1 MRRFHLAAQRW
12 GRRPSIYRAALRQPV
27 ITAPSPFHSRY
38 CSCSAPSEKP
48 TPDIKSTSTAP
59 ADHRALGTAQELFTN
74 SIYSPG
80 SPLFRPNGTH
90 ILNKLISFLRAQY
103 KQYGFREVLTPNL
116 YKQSLWEVSGHWQNY
131 KDDMYEVA
139 GRGNTS
145 EVNESSSQED
155 ETYGLKPMNCPG
167 HCLLF
172 KSQKHSYREL
182 PVRYADFSPLHRNEV
197 SGSLS
202 GLTRVRRF
210 HQDDGHIFCR
220 PGQIGSEIQLA
231 LKFADTVLQTFG
243 LADGY
248 RLVLSTRPEK
258 DYIGSLELWEH
269 AEQQLRQALDNSGLS
284 WELNEGDGAFY
295 GPKIDLQIQDA
306 QGKYHQLSTIQLDM
320 NLPRRFE
327 LEYLVPEGSEEYDP
341 TTGGRATPVLIH
353 RAIFGSLERF
363 FALLIERYNG
373 QWPFWLSPRQAILV
387 TVGKEVEEDAKD
399 VVAKISGYQPITAN
413 HPSESDLPLSPL
425 QPTFNVDLDI
435 SGRSLQK
442 KIHDAHVAKYNIV
455 FVIGPKNIADGSI
468 DIDLSS
474 QVNGKSEG
482 EIKALLDGVPCWDV
496 SLSTSGERTQAKIK
510 MKVDDVHS
518 WFVELERRFL

>member
-1 MRRFHLAAQRW
+1 MRRFPLAAQRW
-12 GRRPSIYRAALRQPV
+12 GGR
-27 ITAPSPFHSRY
+27 SPFRRVSRRQLVFAATSPVQSRF
-38 CSCSAPSEKP
+38 CSCSAQQDTK
-48 TPDIKSTSTAP
+48 TPDIKPASTAS
-59 ADHRALGTAQELFTN
+59 ADHRALGTAQDLFTN

-90 ILNKLISFLRAQY
+90 ILNKLITFLRAQY
-103 KQYGFREVLTPNL
+103 KQYGFREVLTPNI

-131 KDDMYEVA
+131 KDDMYEVG
-139 GRGNTS
+139 GRGDTGETS
-145 EVNESSSQED
+145 ETSENEI
-155 ETYGLKPMNCPG
+155 YGLKPMNCPG

-243 LADGY
+243 FADGY

-258 DYIGSLELWEH
+258 DFIGSLEQWEN

-295 GPKIDLQIQDA
+295 GPKIDLQIQDS

-341 TTGGRATPVLIH
+341 ATGGRATPVLIH

-373 QWPFWLSPRQAILV
+373 QWPFWLSPRQAILL
-387 TVGKEVEEDAKD
+387 TIGKGLEQAAEDA
-399 VVAKISGYQPITAN
+399 VAKISGFEPITSSR
-413 HPSESDLPLSPL
+413 PSSTGLPLSPL
-425 QPTFNVDLDI
+425 QPTFNVDLDLA
-435 SGRSLQK
+435 SRSLPK
-442 KIHDAHVAKYNIV
+442 KIHDAHAARYNLV
-455 FVIGPKNIADGSI
+455 FIMGPKNVADGSV
-468 DIDLSS
+468 DIDLSG
-474 QVNGKSEG
+474 QVGGKSED
-482 EIKALLDGVPCWDV
+482 EIKALLDGIPCWNI
-496 SLSTSGERTQAKIK
+496 SLSAKPGERTTAKMK
-510 MKVDDVHS
+510 MKVDDVHA
-518 WFVELERRFL
+518 WLVNLETRFL